1 MKKTTGKVL
10 SLVLSLALVLTSFP
24 AMFASASSKHTVTG
38 TLSDTDKDKIYL
50 VNGGDKDRR
59 TITDL
64 QKYIFGSNDATLE
77 TADHQYKESANIAA
91 ISHKSGDRLVKW
103 YDADSDDKDSIDDD
117 TNSVALELRSSSS
130 EGHEVLSILYKATYT
145 DDDDNDVTIK
155 GTKTFD
161 VYVYDNGATVIG
173 KADDDLTADSD
184 IGVGKDTVELDDN
197 FAEKKVSH
205 ELDDTKSADSMNL
218 TVWEATAG
226 TEAPY
231 ITWVAL
237 KTAADD
243 KEFDQDANT
252 DTYYTLKSSNNN
264 IDLTDGKT
272 AATSDTIYG
281 TMVGGTPKAVTETK
295 TYTVTGTAAATDTA
309 AGVAFTT
316 GGTTLD
322 TTKSTADTDDSKAW
336 AYYYKVGADKAEKTD
351 TTVTL
356 ADGIDLTSVTDG
368 QKVAVTAFDNDGIE
382 KGTVVVT
389 VKVASTAAV
398 EAGDCPTIAQ
408 DATDLNTLTVT
419 KAANDADGKWTYS
432 YSVDGTDKG
441 TVALDSGKITVPSTI
456 KEHTIVV
463 TAKDTD
469 TVKGST
475 TATVE
480 VTSKSNNDSKDAVTA
495 TVKKAS
501 SGSITFTAEITDWAK
516 KDTTKTPTGVEL
528 STTKDIKVKSK
539 IEKKIIVDLP
549 TFTNLVK
556 YSGSTYISS
565 ETSLDKESVKASEK
579 KAVKVNSL
587 EVNFDN
593 GEQDIKVAD
602 KASVAKI
609 TGKVKAIDIS
619 DGSNVGSIA
628 LDTLDS
634 SSDPSITVSDAKVG
648 DIDFDDAN
656 DEDSGGNQLSVNS
669 TKASVGNV
677 TDATSIE
684 VKSGKTG
691 DLTAAKKIDISA
703 DDDESATTVGNI
715 KATEITIDSED
726 SKVTTGTVTAKDT
739 DTEITLQGNN
749 LSVKG
754 FDFDNYNASLKFDD
768 FQGKIAAPDNA
779 TQDGANIST
788 TNGDDRVEI
797 TNDCDVDSVT
807 IEDDSQITFD
817 GKLDVSSIDG
827 DGTLAIAAG
836 KMYIDSDVS
845 GTTLKLTDATIA
857 KGTTAF
863 TSLSDTVDEDD
874 FECYGFTLAKTEG
887 SKTDTFKVDSIVFK
901 GLSVNKSSSEIA
913 NGYSETFTAYAYP
926 GGTTMPSGYTVKW
939 AIDAD
944 DSIFE
949 LTTNDNGTATVKVI
963 GYDADFASNDKAT
976 LTATLV
982 DPDGEECDTDEY
994 AVGECA
1000 LTALQVPKVTC
1011 TSDTN
1016 ANFSLAQ
1023 GASYQFKITSSD
1035 GAEPTFGVGSGSL
1048 AVSKVGKSGNDYFY
1062 KVTAVGKVGDQV
1074 GVYLNKTRL
1083 LVVTISAPSIQLD
1096 TGATIKVAQGKTYQF
1111 KATSTTTVNP
1121 TSGNSAVFQVVKV
1134 TKTGNNT
1141 YFTVKAVGSKGQSTG
1156 IYVNGVRRTVATVA

>member
-50 VNGGDKDRR
+50 VNGGDKDHR

-184 IGVGKDTVELDDN
+184 IGVGKDTVELDDS

-205 ELDDTKSADSMNL
+205 ERDDTKSADSMNL
-218 TVWEATAG
+218 TVWEATAD
-226 TEAPY
+226 TNAPY

-243 KEFDQDANT
+243 KGFDQDANT

-281 TMVGGTPKAVTETK
+281 TMAGGTPEAVTETK

-316 GGTTLD
+316 GETKLA
-322 TTKSTADTDDSKAW
+322 TTKSTGDSADDWT
-336 AYYYKVGADKAEKTD
+336 YYYKVGADKATKSD
-351 TTVTL
+351 STVTL
-356 ADGIDLTSVTDG
+356 TDGIDLASVTDG
-368 QKVAVTAFDNDGIE
+368 QKVAVTAFDKDDNE

-389 VKVASTAAV
+389 VKVESTAAV
-398 EAGDCPTIAQ
+398 EADDCPTIAQ
-408 DATDLNTLTVT
+408 DTANLNTLTVT
-419 KAANDADGKWTYS
+419 KAANDTEGKWTYS

-441 TVALDSGKITVPSTI
+441 TVVLDSGKITVPSTI
-456 KEHTIVV
+456 KEHKIVV

-516 KDTTKTPTGVEL
+516 DNTSATPTGVEL

-901 GLSVNKSSSEIA
+901 GLSVNKSSSDIA